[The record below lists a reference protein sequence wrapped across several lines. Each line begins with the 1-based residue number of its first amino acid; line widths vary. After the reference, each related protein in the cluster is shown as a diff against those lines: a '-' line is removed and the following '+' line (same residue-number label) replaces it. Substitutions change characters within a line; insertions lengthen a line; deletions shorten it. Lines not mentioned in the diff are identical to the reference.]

1 MVRNADITDT
11 AAVWPGDRATR
22 GRSAAGTH
30 VLCVG
35 PDYGESTMPS
45 SNGPRES
52 TRNKLRNNP
61 RERGTSPPQQ
71 SVESYESGE
80 RVHLDLDPSVQDGQF
95 HPRFNGRT
103 GTVVGEQGNAF
114 RVEIVD
120 GDVTKT
126 VIAAPAHLQRQE
138 A

>member
-1 MVRNADITDT
+1 
-11 AAVWPGDRATR
+11 
-22 GRSAAGTH
+22 
-30 VLCVG
+30 
-35 PDYGESTMPS
+35 MPS
-45 SNGPRES
+45 SNGPREA

-103 GTVVGEQGNAF
+103 GTVISEQGNAF

-120 GDVTKT
+120 GNVTKT